1 MPTTRPSSDQGGEYN
16 SIGVAPGS
24 VEGVVGSYGRGSAPG
39 RVASG
44 DRITG
49 NNEIA
54 NNKAGKQKMELNAL
68 MTIVPDS
75 LNSVTNDGWEEIEMT
90 VDSGASET
98 VVGEDMISA
107 VATKEGQASRRGV
120 VYEVANGVRIPN
132 LGEKQFVGV
141 SHEGISRHIT
151 AQVCEVNKGLLSV
164 RRMVAAGNR
173 VVFDG
178 QGSYIEDP
186 QTGEIMNMEERNDMY
201 ILRLWTRG
209 PKSSF

>member
-1 MPTTRPSSDQGGEYN
+1 MPTARPSSDQGGEHS
-16 SIGVAPGS
+16 SIGVAHGN
-24 VEGVVGSYGRGSAPG
+24 VEGVVGSYGRGAAHG
-39 RVASG
+39 HVASG

-49 NNEIA
+49 NMEIA
-54 NNKAGKQKMELNAL
+54 ENKAGNQKMELNAL

-132 LGEKQFVGV
+132 LGEKQFVGD
-141 SHEGISRHIT
+141 IPRRHQQT
-151 AQVCEVNKGLLSV
+151 HHRTGVRCEQ
-164 RRMVAAGNR
+164 RAAECQK
-173 VVFDG
+173 DG
-178 QGSYIEDP
+178 GCREP
-186 QTGEIMNMEERNDMY
+186 G
-201 ILRLWTRG
+201 G
-209 PKSSF
+209 V

>member
-1 MPTTRPSSDQGGEYN
+1 MEKDQM
-16 SIGVAPGS
+16 
-24 VEGVVGSYGRGSAPG
+24 
-39 RVASG
+39 
-44 DRITG
+44 
-49 NNEIA
+49 
-54 NNKAGKQKMELNAL
+54 QLNAL

-98 VVGEDMISA
+98 VVGEEMIAA

-141 SHEGISRHIT
+141 SNEGISRHIT

-173 VVFDG
+173 VVFDS

-186 QTGEIMNMEERNDMY
+186 QTGEVMNLEERQGIY
-201 ILRLWTRG
+201 ILRLWTKVPRTT
-209 PKSSF
+209 F

>member
-1 MPTTRPSSDQGGEYN
+1 MEHS
-16 SIGVAPGS
+16 SIGVAHGD
-24 VEGVVGSYGRGSAPG
+24 VEGVVGSYSRCAADGH
-39 RVASG
+39 VASG
-44 DRITG
+44 DRKTRDA
-49 NNEIA
+49 EIA
-54 NNKAGKQKMELNAL
+54 ENKAKNQSMELNAL

-107 VATKEGQASRRGV
+107 VATKEGQASRRGA
-120 VYEVANGVRIPN
+120 VYEVANGVQIPN

-173 VVFDG
+173 LVLDG
-178 QGSYIEDP
+178 QGSYMEDP
-186 QTGEIMNMEERNDMY
+186 QTGEIMNLEERQGMY
-201 ILRLWTRG
+201 ILRLWTKVPRTTFRG
-209 PKSSF
+209 RAPR